1 MLQGF
6 KEFIARGNVIEL
18 AVGVIIGNAFKGL
31 VDELVTDAA
40 HCRAAALR
48 CAAAHCRAPQI
59 SHVIWVPLLF

>member
-31 VDELVTDAA
+31 VDELVTDIDVYKRQGGA
-40 HCRAAALR
+40 R
-48 CAAAHCRAPQI
+48 PGK
-59 SHVIWVPLLF
+59 